1 MALESLERR
10 IFTTYSDVWSFGITL
25 WEISTFGGFPYP
37 SISNDDLLKTLKIG
51 YRMEKPENCS
61 HEVYI
66 IMLEC
71 WSGDLRARPSFS
83 HLKSKFELM
92 LQLSASERD
101 QPYIDLTLDTN
112 QYVYVPDGIEE
123 DDDPNKMYLAPV
135 TLSKTSTQ
143 PLAVKSPERNSAS
156 STTAPTD
163 LDQRWMDP
171 AGRGV
176 RLARM
181 GSNNSYIDCPH
192 SPPPSAPELSSTHS
206 EQETEL

>member
-1 MALESLERR
+1 
-10 IFTTYSDVWSFGITL
+10 
-25 WEISTFGGFPYP
+25 
-37 SISNDDLLKTLKIG
+37 
-51 YRMEKPENCS
+51 
-61 HEVYI
+61 
-66 IMLEC
+66 MLEC
-71 WSGDLRARPSFS
+71 WSGDPCARPSFS

-112 QYVYVPDGIEE
+112 QYVYIPDGIEE

-163 LDQRWMDP
+163 LDQRRMDP

-181 GSNNSYIDCPH
+181 GSNNSYIDCPR